1 MSIFL
6 NLFLSIFVGVL
17 WMLFVYR
24 RDKYEPEPIK
34 KIIFVFLLGGLAV
47 VPAAMLEAKLKAPLE
62 IIFTI
67 YSVSYMLSLHLLVV
81 GPVEE
86 LVKFFVVH
94 ITIFRKKEFNEPID
108 GIIYS
113 SASSLGFAT
122 AENFIYLNR
131 FGSSLIL
138 LRGPLTTLAH
148 ILFSMLWGYALGEGK
163 FHPKESFFARPVNG
177 LILAAVAHGAYNFF
191 LFPKD
196 LFGWPKGVQYA
207 SGVMVLVLVVIL
219 WFILMKHIRK
229 MNLESPF
236 SQKSGNI
243 TSYSRQS

>member
-1 MSIFL
+1 LSVLL

-24 RDKYEPEPIK
+24 MDRYEPEPIK
-34 KIIFVFLLGGLAV
+34 KIILVFLLGGLAA
-47 VPAAMLEAKLKAPLE
+47 VPAAMLEAKLNAPLK
-62 IIFTI
+62 IIFTT
-67 YSVSYMLSLHLLVV
+67 YSVPYTLSLYFLIV

-86 LVKFFVVH
+86 FVKFFIVH

-122 AENFIYLNR
+122 AENFVYLNR

-138 LRGPLTTLAH
+138 FRGPLTTLAH

-177 LILAAVAHGAYNFF
+177 LILAAAAHGTYNFF
-191 LFPKD
+191 LYPKE
-196 LFGWPKGVQYA
+196 LFGWSKGVQYA
-207 SGVMVLVLVVIL
+207 SAVMVLVLMVTL
-219 WFILMKHIRK
+219 WFILMKHIKK

-236 SQKSGNI
+236 KPLSLSKKRKSPI
-243 TSYSRQS
+243 P